1 MILRP
6 KVVLFLATL
15 VAWAGLSAAAKQSLN
30 GGSPGGAVSL
40 PLVTFT
46 FDFPQS
52 SPDHYAL
59 SVDSTG
65 KASYTSGQQAQS
77 ADDSDQSFRYDF
89 QMSEAT
95 RSQILQLS
103 QRADYFAGKLEHGK
117 GKIANTGMKTLTYKD
132 GQRNNSATFNYTA
145 NPAAQELTRIF
156 QSISAT
162 MEFGERL
169 EHFHKYQKLALD
181 EELKRME
188 EMVKGNSLME
198 VQAIA
203 PILKQIVADS
213 TVVNHTRARAE
224 RILLAM
230 NAAKG

>member
-6 KVVLFLATL
+6 KVVLLLATIL
-15 VAWAGLSAAAKQSLN
+15 IGSGAAVAKQSSD
-30 GGSPGGAVSL
+30 GSSLGSGVSL
-40 PLVTFT
+40 PLITFT

-52 SPDHYAL
+52 SPEHYAL

-65 KASYTSGQQAQS
+65 KASYTSGKQPQS
-77 ADDSDQSFRYDF
+77 PDDADQSFRYQF
-89 QMSEAT
+89 RVSEAT
-95 RSQILQLS
+95 RNQILQLS
-103 QRADYFAGKLEHGK
+103 QRADYFAGKLEHSK
-117 GKIANTGMKTLTYKD
+117 GRIANTGMKTLTYKD
-132 GQRNNSATFNYTA
+132 GQRNNSATFNYTS

-203 PILKQIVADS
+203 PILKQIVADQ

-224 RILLAM
+224 RILLTVNVA
-230 NAAKG
+230 NL

>member
-6 KVVLFLATL
+6 KVVLVLATML
-15 VAWAGLSAAAKQSLN
+15 VCTGGAAVAKQSSD
-30 GGSPGGAVSL
+30 GGSLSSGVSL

-52 SPDHYAL
+52 SPEHYVL
-59 SVDSTG
+59 SVDSKG

-77 ADDSDQSFRYDF
+77 ADAADQSFRYDF
-89 QMSEAT
+89 QVSEVT
-95 RSQILQLS
+95 RNQILQLS

-132 GQRNNSATFNYTA
+132 GQTNNSATFNYTT

-156 QSISAT
+156 QNISAT

-169 EHFHKYQKLALD
+169 QHFHKYQKLALD

-188 EMVKGNSLME
+188 EMAKGNGLME

-203 PILKQIVADS
+203 PILKQIVADQ

-224 RILLAM
+224 RILLTVNVASR
-230 NAAKG
+230 